1 MNFSEFASLCY
12 ELEKTS
18 SRLAKIVSAAEY
30 LKRLEPDEIRYGV
43 AFLSGRP
50 FPIAD
55 PRILDIGPGAF
66 FEASKIPAA
75 ENSSSIPLRLKDV
88 ADGFAKIAEASG
100 KGSRREKFARLKELV
115 ERTDAHERPI
125 LFRLLHNELRIGLH
139 DGLIQEAI
147 AHAAGAD
154 LKLIRR
160 AALFLSD
167 LAEVAS
173 IAVTEGIEGLQRV
186 NIKLFVPL
194 LPMLSELSQDFD
206 EILKT
211 HAGKTALEFKYDGA
225 RIQIHRDGEMV
236 RIWSRRLPPKSLRA
250 FRKSPRLRERIF
262 KAILS
267 SSTQRSWRWERTAG
281 HFLFKS
287 SCAALSASMELNRRR
302 ARSPS
307 LSTCSIAFSSMAARS
322 STNLMK
328 SAG

>member
-12 ELEKTS
+12 ELEKTP

-55 PRILDIGPGAF
+55 PRTLDIGPGAF

-147 AHAAGAD
+147 ARASGAERYRLAG
-154 LKLIRR
+154 
-160 AALFLSD
+160 SC
-167 LAEVAS
+167 AS
-173 IAVTEGIEGLQRV
+173 IVSTTFV
-186 NIKLFVPL
+186 NTLGR
-194 LPMLSELSQDFD
+194 S
-206 EILKT
+206 
-211 HAGKTALEFKYDGA
+211 G
-225 RIQIHRDGEMV
+225 RR
-236 RIWSRRLPPKSLRA
+236 SRRW
-250 FRKSPRLRERIF
+250 I
-262 KAILS
+262 
-267 SSTQRSWRWERTAG
+267 
-281 HFLFKS
+281 
-287 SCAALSASMELNRRR
+287 
-302 ARSPS
+302 RSP
-307 LSTCSIAFSSMAARS
+307 LP
-322 STNLMK
+322 
-328 SAG
+328 